1 MILKQEIILNAMSN
15 NDLPFKK
22 ILLNQLECIK
32 CGRKGDKQLVDVKSL
47 TERNNA
53 LKINSRLV
61 SSLKSTPENYYAIQ
75 CYYCAELNIVDRV
88 KFENLV
94 INNNKIGH
102 WDDSKTIKLN
112 EHGFIT
118 IE

>member
-1 MILKQEIILNAMSN
+1 MNSDELH
-15 NDLPFKK
+15 FKK
-22 ILLNQLECIK
+22 ILLNQLECVK
-32 CGRKGDKQLVDVKSL
+32 CGRKGDKQLVDVKNL
-47 TERNNA
+47 TERNSP
-53 LKINSRLV
+53 LKINSRLLP
-61 SSLKSTPENYYAIQ
+61 SLKATPENYYAIQ
-75 CYYCAELNIVDRV
+75 CFSCAELNIVDRV

-112 EHGFIT
+112 ESGFIT